1 MIVMT
6 FKFSRTNLLEPIPIL
21 IPKFY
26 AVILECPLVDL
37 YDRWDRREV

>member
-1 MIVMT
+1 MMVMT
-6 FKFSRTNLLEPIPIL
+6 FKSARTNLLEPIPIL

-37 YDRWDRREV
+37 YDR